1 MSKLHAIVATFKTPD
16 QIMKAA
22 ETVSDAGYKNYDV
35 HTPYPVHGMDD
46 AMKLR
51 PSKIGYFTIAVGFT
65 FMSLFLFFIYWI
77 NTIDY
82 PQVIGG
88 KPFFFLPAYVPVLF
102 EITILTG
109 AVLSVAMMIVV
120 LFKFPNNAHP
130 LHDTNYMKQISSD
143 TFGIAIEARDEKY
156 NETEI
161 VKMFESLGAATIEK
175 IYLDPEEVNYRPPLF
190 DKKFVGGLAVLAIFT
205 SFSVYMHMNKL
216 LYLPPFDWM
225 MEQPRYDAQEPS
237 DFFANGAAMVD
248 PVSGTVPRG
257 YMPYKYKGDPA
268 GSSALT
274 NPFIADSAN
283 LAQGKIKYDI
293 YCSMCHGYNADGQ
306 MRLTDA
312 YIGNPPSLHSNK
324 VKEWSD
330 GEIYHVITDGQN
342 IMQSYAG
349 QIDPEDRWAIVNY
362 IRALQR
368 AFDAKESDLQ

>member
-1 MSKLHAIVATFKTPD
+1 MNKAHALVATFKTPD
-16 QIMKAA
+16 EIMHAA
-22 ETVSDAGYKNYDV
+22 ETVNKAGYKDYDV

-46 AMKLR
+46 AMGLR
-51 PSKIGYFTIAVGFT
+51 PSKIGYFTIAIGFT
-65 FMSLFLFFIYWI
+65 FMSLFLLFIWWV
-77 NTIDY
+77 NTVDY

-102 EITILTG
+102 EITILSG
-109 AVLSVAMMIVV
+109 AVLSVLMMITF

-143 TFGIAIEARDEKY
+143 TFGIAIEARDAKFNEAEIRALYEK
-156 NETEI
+156 
-161 VKMFESLGAATIEK
+161 LGAHSIEM
-175 IYLDPEEVNYRPPLF
+175 IYLDSEEVNYRPPIF
-190 DKKFVGGLAVLAIFT
+190 DKKFIGGLVFLALFT

-225 MEQPRYDAQEPS
+225 MEQPRLDAQEPS
-237 DFFANGAAMVD
+237 DFFATKAGMVE
-248 PVSGTVPRG
+248 PLATTVPRG
-257 YMPYKYKGDPA
+257 FMPYKYQNNPA
-268 GSSALT
+268 GASALT
-274 NPFIADSAN
+274 NPFIADSVN
-283 LAQGKIKYDI
+283 LALGKIKYDI

-312 YIGNPPSLHSNK
+312 YIGNPPSLHSSK

-330 GEIYHVITDGQN
+330 GEIYHVITAGQN

-349 QIDPEDRWAIVNY
+349 QLTPDERWAVVNY
-362 IRALQR
+362 VRALQR